1 MKPME
6 ITADMKNAK
15 QARIDKLIEKQNES
29 IAYAVKNGRHD
40 ACFVTDHHHVDS
52 DLFSELKGI
61 FESAGYKVYPTGIIG
76 GVWQQTYTIAW

>member
-6 ITADMKNAK
+6 ITAEMKNAK

-52 DLFSELKGI
+52 DLFSELKEI

-76 GVWQQTYTIAW
+76 GVRQQTYTIAW

>member
-6 ITADMKNAK
+6 ITAEMKNAK

-52 DLFSELKGI
+52 DLFSELKEI